1 MDGAFPIFSKQGYF
15 WTLSRL
21 LPKVHFVEVVGS
33 LGLNRRV
40 CELVDKLFKNTGEAD
55 SVTAMSLYLHVLKMG
70 INYSLYL
77 AEL

>member
-1 MDGAFPIFSKQGYF
+1 M
-15 WTLSRL
+15 
-21 LPKVHFVEVVGS
+21 EVVGS